1 MQKVYSLD
9 LSAFV
14 NQRRYYI
21 IVLLIATLSG
31 ALYAVGLKD
40 NETLMYT
47 INQFVT
53 TQEHNIQLLEV
64 FKNSLLTYTIS
75 ATLIFIGGLNRNL
88 IPVAV
93 LSFFYTVFSYSFT
106 VTCFLVLYGAKGI
119 IIGLLMIGLQC
130 TLIIGSYLELAYEG
144 VQYSVLQQTK
154 GIDAY
159 SKKFVGCMLVIFGT
173 SAIDAIIQP
182 LMLIL
187 IYRIL

>member
-1 MQKVYSLD
+1 MQTIYTID
-9 LSAFV
+9 LSKFI
-14 NQRRYYI
+14 NQRRYYL
-21 IVLLIATLSG
+21 VVMLIATLSG

-53 TQEHNIQLLEV
+53 TEDHNIHLLEV

-106 VTCFLVLYGAKGI
+106 LTCFLILYGSKGI
-119 IIGLLMIGLQC
+119 IIGLLMIGVQC
-130 TLIIGSYLELAYEG
+130 TLIVASYLELAYEG
-144 VQYSVLQQTK
+144 VRYSILQQTK

-159 SKKFVGCMLVIFGT
+159 SKKFVECMLVIFGT

-182 LMLIL
+182 FMLIL